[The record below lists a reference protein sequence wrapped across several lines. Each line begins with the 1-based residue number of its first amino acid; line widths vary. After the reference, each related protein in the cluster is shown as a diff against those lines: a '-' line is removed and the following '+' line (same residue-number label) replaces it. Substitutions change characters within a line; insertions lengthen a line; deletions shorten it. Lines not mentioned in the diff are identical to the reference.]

1 MNILDLDDVEA
12 IALAILK
19 SSAAASI
26 DLRKYSK
33 GQKTSY
39 AENIDS
45 VATLLKNGL
54 IGENTARASIDAFTG
69 SQEQILLAIKAM
81 TKAEAQI
88 AINAGLSAVAK
99 VVNKAVG
106 VALLPV

>member
-1 MNILDLDDVEA
+1 MNILGPDDVKA
-12 IALAILK
+12 IGIAILK

-33 GQKTSY
+33 AQKASY

-54 IGENTARASIDAFTG
+54 IGEKTARASIDAFTA
-69 SQEQILLAIKAM
+69 SQQQILLAIEAM
-81 TKAEAQI
+81 TKAEAAI
-88 AINAGLSAVAK
+88 AINAGLSAIAGI
-99 VVNKAVG
+99 VNKAVG
-106 VALLPV
+106 IGLLPV